1 MAASP
6 HVQPISRREDALAI
20 VRRLVDAGH
29 VAYFAGGCVRD
40 ALLGLT
46 PKDYDVATSAVPDE
60 VRRLFPRS
68 QGVGQAFGV
77 VLVRVGQSVIE
88 VATFR
93 ADGNYTDGRH
103 PDEVHF
109 AGPDEDARRRD
120 FTINGL
126 FFDPLADR
134 VIDLVGGVA
143 DLKEGLLRAIG
154 DPQQRFAEDYLR
166 LLRAVRFAARFDL
179 KMDDATAAAIRIN
192 ADRLPRI
199 APERIADELR
209 AMFTADRDIRVEAE
223 EWLYFLGLTPV
234 ILRHLFEATDVGAR
248 EPVELDLRT
257 FQSLRDDIPISFP
270 LALASLSLD
279 ALLARRRS
287 VTDVLRAAPTIERAL
302 RQTLRLSN
310 EESAALRTILGTAD
324 FLTETPP
331 TVAQLK
337 RFLSLPHSAE
347 AFDLLRAIAG
357 IGWHGQHIGPL
368 FERAAAFAPD
378 EIAPPPLVTGDDL
391 TNAGFAPGP
400 KFKAALDAAYDG
412 QLEGRVSTPAEA
424 LAVARSILNAL

>member
-20 VRRLVDAGH
+20 VRRLVDASH
-29 VAYFAGGCVRD
+29 IAYFAGGCVRD
-40 ALLGLT
+40 VLLGLT
-46 PKDYDVATSAVPDE
+46 PKDYDVATSATPDN

-77 VLVRVGQSVIE
+77 VLVREGSSVIE

-93 ADGNYTDGRH
+93 ADGTYSDGRR

-143 DLKEGLLRAIG
+143 DLEKRLLRAIG

-166 LLRAVRFAARFDL
+166 LLRAARFAARFDL
-179 KMDDATAAAIRIN
+179 TIDDATAAAICAN

-209 AMFTADRDIRVEAE
+209 TMLAADTRLTA
-223 EWLYFLGLTPV
+223 
-234 ILRHLFEATDVGAR
+234 LRLLD
-248 EPVELDLRT
+248 DLR
-257 FQSLRDDIPISFP
+257 L
-270 LALASLSLD
+270 
-279 ALLARRRS
+279 
-287 VTDVLRAAPTIERAL
+287 TDVLFRHVVETPLPTTPSHDLFAVVCHERPAFSLALTTLSIERRLAAGRSIDAILARESVHALAHSL
-302 RQTLRLSN
+302 RQSFRLSN
-310 EESAALRTILGTAD
+310 EDSASISGILNIEPLLAAD
-324 FLTETPP
+324 FPR
-331 TVAQLK
+331 VATMK
-337 RFLSLPHSAE
+337 RFLATPNSDDARRLLDGFASIGLHANRIAE
-347 AFDLLRAIAG
+347 L
-357 IGWHGQHIGPL
+357 
-368 FERAAAFAPD
+368 ERAFQSFDPPSV
-378 EIAPPPLVTGDDL
+378 APPPLVTGDDL
-391 TNAGFAPGP
+391 CTAGHAPGP
-400 KFKAALDAAYDG
+400 KFKLALDRAYDA
-412 QLEGRVSTPAEA
+412 QLEGRVQSKAEA
-424 LAVARSILNAL
+424 MAIAIAALA